1 MTPSAFVL
9 IALLKTVNEGGAVQ
23 VPFESET
30 ACTDAGALL
39 EAQFEA
45 LTTGSG
51 THPVVMWTCLP
62 V

>member
-23 VPFESET
+23 LPFESEA
-30 ACTDAGALL
+30 ACADAGARL